1 MCERE
6 RDKMRSQKVK
16 REGMWKR
23 REEKKEKNKMRYER
37 ERERERERDGSNQVG
52 STLF

>member
-1 MCERE
+1 M
-6 RDKMRSQKVK
+6 
-16 REGMWKR
+16 
-23 REEKKEKNKMRYER
+23 KEKGGKERKKQDEVCER